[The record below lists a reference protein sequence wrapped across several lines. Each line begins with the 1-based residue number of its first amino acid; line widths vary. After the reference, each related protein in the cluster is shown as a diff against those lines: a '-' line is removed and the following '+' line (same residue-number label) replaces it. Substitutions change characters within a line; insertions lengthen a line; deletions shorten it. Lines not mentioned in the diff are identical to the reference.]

1 MFHAF
6 TIPFTFSIMKKIH
19 RRDDSMAAENVKRGM
34 VCATIGALSWGLSGT
49 CGQYLFMHYTIDAL
63 LLTNI
68 RMLGAGIVLMILV
81 ISLQRH
87 TLTALLHNR
96 RDMAQLA
103 AFSVLG
109 LVTCQLTYLSAIQ
122 YANSG
127 TATVLQS
134 LNVALMSC
142 IAAIRFRRWPDRW
155 QMIAIFLALAGV
167 FLIATGG
174 QIQTMVIS
182 PQGLFWG
189 IGAAIGSILYTV
201 LPHKQI
207 RKWGTLPVNAL
218 GMLIG
223 GIVLTICLRPWQ
235 IAMNLDTAGIFAI
248 AFIVLIGTVASFT
261 LFLRGVGDIGPVKAT
276 FIGTLEPVSAT
287 LSSLL
292 FLGTP
297 FSFTDFVGFACIIA
311 TVYLITMKSQT

>member
-1 MFHAF
+1 
-6 TIPFTFSIMKKIH
+6 
-19 RRDDSMAAENVKRGM
+19 MADENVKRGM

-207 RKWGTLPVNAL
+207 RKCTGYAHRRHRADNLPASLADCHEPRYGRNPCD
-218 GMLIG
+218 
-223 GIVLTICLRPWQ
+223 CLYCPDWH
-235 IAMNLDTAGIFAI
+235 G
-248 AFIVLIGTVASFT
+248 
-261 LFLRGVGDIGPVKAT
+261 
-276 FIGTLEPVSAT
+276 
-287 LSSLL
+287 SLL
-292 FLGTP
+292 HLVPARRRRYRSGQ
-297 FSFTDFVGFACIIA
+297 SY
-311 TVYLITMKSQT
+311 VYRHS

>member
-1 MFHAF
+1 
-6 TIPFTFSIMKKIH
+6 
-19 RRDDSMAAENVKRGM
+19 MADENVKRGM
-34 VCATIGALSWGLSGT
+34 VCATFGALSWGLSGT

-81 ISLQRH
+81 ISLQRQ

-96 RDMAQLA
+96 RDMVQLA
-103 AFSVLG
+103 AFSVFG

-142 IAAIRFRRWPDRW
+142 VAAIRFRRWPDRW
-155 QMIAIFLALAGV
+155 QIIAIFLALAGV

-201 LPHKQI
+201 IPHKQI

-223 GIVLTICLRPWQ
+223 GIVLTLCLRPWQ
-235 IAMNLDTAGIFAI
+235 SAMNLDTAGILAI

-276 FIGTLEPVSAT
+276 LSAP
-287 LSSLL
+287 LSRFRLRSPLCSSWAHPFRSPISLDL
-292 FLGTP
+292 PASSPL
-297 FSFTDFVGFACIIA
+297 SI
-311 TVYLITMKSQT
+311 

>member
-1 MFHAF
+1 
-6 TIPFTFSIMKKIH
+6 
-19 RRDDSMAAENVKRGM
+19 MAAENVKRGM

-207 RKWGTLPVNAL
+207 R
-218 GMLIG
+218 
-223 GIVLTICLRPWQ
+223 
-235 IAMNLDTAGIFAI
+235 
-248 AFIVLIGTVASFT
+248 
-261 LFLRGVGDIGPVKAT
+261 
-276 FIGTLEPVSAT
+276 
-287 LSSLL
+287 
-292 FLGTP
+292 
-297 FSFTDFVGFACIIA
+297 
-311 TVYLITMKSQT
+311 